1 MGRRAM
7 PPLDTLIPAVVV
19 FVTFVVGLDL
29 TPQDFRRAAQRR
41 SLVLSLTAAQA
52 LLLPPLAAAL
62 AWALAL
68 PEPLALGLVLAGACP
83 GGTLSNVYTLV
94 GRGNVALSVTLT
106 AFSNAAA
113 FATLPVGFALATSL
127 APETGGLVSVPA
139 GRLLR
144 DLALGMLA
152 PLSAGL
158 LARRCFLALWSRSA
172 ALLKTLCL
180 GSVLVVVALL
190 VADQAA
196 FLRSVWRPAAA
207 AAMTFTLAALTL
219 GAVVSIG
226 SEPADRVAIAIEFG
240 VRNFGLATLIA
251 VRSFGRRDVA
261 ALAAVVALTQVLI
274 FLAWRLAGSPPL
286 RDVDRQRATAAGA
299 G

>member
-1 MGRRAM
+1 M
-7 PPLDTLIPAVVV
+7 PSLDTLIPVVVV

-158 LARRCFLALWSRSA
+158 LARRCFPALWSRSA

-251 VRSFGRRDVA
+251 VRRFGRRDVA